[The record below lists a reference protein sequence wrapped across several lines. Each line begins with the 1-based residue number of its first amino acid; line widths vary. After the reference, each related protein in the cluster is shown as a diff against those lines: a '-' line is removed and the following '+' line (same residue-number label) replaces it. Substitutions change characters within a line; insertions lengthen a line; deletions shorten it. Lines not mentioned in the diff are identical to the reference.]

1 MKWQILDFEQ
11 YRKKYGNIRRLDR
24 ILKAEG
30 DSPDKYQLNK
40 QADVCMLFYVIPK
53 VDLVDIFHDLGY
65 DINDN
70 MILDNINF
78 YLERT
83 R

>member
-1 MKWQILDFEQ
+1 
-11 YRKKYGNIRRLDR
+11 
-24 ILKAEG
+24 
-30 DSPDKYQLNK
+30 
-40 QADVCMLFYVIPK
+40 MLFYVIPK